1 MKWSGILKS
10 SPSLHT
16 TRILVFYSG
25 CPIRP
30 NLLRLLKEKVSGFN
44 FLLRSEMLTFLS
56 FIWTDWLWPFWY
68 NRYREC
74 IKKLKLCKLSE
85 SKQRALARLM
95 FGIWHILPSKL
106 LYLFILSSYISSS
119 YGNARLTTKITL
131 NLWWM
136 ADYLTTNKSVYLT
149 NPWRFHH
156 D

>member
-1 MKWSGILKS
+1 MKWSGILKT

-25 CPIRP
+25 CPIKP

-44 FLLRSEMLTFLS
+44 FLLRSEILTFLS

-106 LYLFILSSYISSS
+106 LYLFIFFFLYFFLLI
-119 YGNARLTTKITL
+119 YDEWLITWPQTSL
-131 NLWWM
+131 FILRIYEDFIM
-136 ADYLTTNKSVYLT
+136 IKLII
-149 NPWRFHH
+149 
-156 D
+156 

>member
-1 MKWSGILKS
+1 MKWSGILKT

-25 CPIRP
+25 CPIKP

-44 FLLRSEMLTFLS
+44 FLLRSEILTFLS

-106 LYLFILSSYISSS
+106 LYLFIFFFLYFFLLI
-119 YGNARLTTKITL
+119 YDEWLITWPQTSL
-131 NLWWM
+131 FILRIHEDFIM
-136 ADYLTTNKSVYLT
+136 IKLII
-149 NPWRFHH
+149 
-156 D
+156 